1 MENHFKYQILAITNI
16 DDSIHLLI
24 LTQVSIRIY
33 MTEVLKIDPEGEK
46 QLSIAAFGSARGSSK
61 LCPIVSV
68 GLILKGNPSM
78 TMSLFIVPMIC
89 EPLIGRREMKAVDL

>member
-1 MENHFKYQILAITNI
+1 MLAITNI

-46 QLSIAAFGSARGSSK
+46 QHLSIAAFGCARGSSK
-61 LCPIVSV
+61 VCPIVSV
-68 GLILKGNPSM
+68 GMILKGNPSM
-78 TMSLFIVPMIC
+78 TMSLFVVPMIC

>member
-1 MENHFKYQILAITNI
+1 MLAITNI

-24 LTQVSIRIY
+24 LTQGSIRIY

-61 LCPIVSV
+61 VCPIVSV
-68 GLILKGNPSM
+68 GMILKGNPSM
-78 TMSLFIVPMIC
+78 TMSLFVVPMIC

>member
-1 MENHFKYQILAITNI
+1 
-16 DDSIHLLI
+16 
-24 LTQVSIRIY
+24 

-61 LCPIVSV
+61 VCPIVSV
-68 GLILKGNPSM
+68 GMILKGNPSM
-78 TMSLFIVPMIC
+78 TMSLFIVSMIC

>member
-1 MENHFKYQILAITNI
+1 MLAITNI

-33 MTEVLKIDPEGEK
+33 MTEVLQIDPEGEK

-61 LCPIVSV
+61 VCLIVSV
-68 GLILKGNPSM
+68 GMILKGNPSM
-78 TMSLFIVPMIC
+78 TMSLFVVPMIC